1 MVYQCHNVVNL
12 SGVGVYMHKHRN
24 AFRTKGIINLQT
36 LWNYMHKSRAQADAT
51 CLLHVYIQSLLHT
64 LLEFVWTIVCSL
76 SDITI
81 DSKKHIV
88 ADNEWDKDWTS
99 PSSQTKVSPNVPK
112 PTSRSGSASSLRSGK
127 AATSASDGPNGGGWA
142 GWEQGQ
148 DASAA
153 TAGAGSKKDDA
164 DDWGKW

>member
-1 MVYQCHNVVNL
+1 MHSPPCIFACANL
-12 SGVGVYMHKHRN
+12 HSIFGG
-24 AFRTKGIINLQT
+24 LP
-36 LWNYMHKSRAQADAT
+36 
-51 CLLHVYIQSLLHT
+51 
-64 LLEFVWTIVCSL
+64 
-76 SDITI
+76 DITT
-81 DSKKHIV
+81 DSKHVV

-112 PTSRSGSASSLRSGK
+112 PTSRSGSASSLRTGK
-127 AATSASDGPNGGGWA
+127 AAPAASDGPSGGGWA

-148 DASAA
+148 DAPAA